1 MGKRADVLEA
11 FQADAVFPQARPNPS
26 SIGLPWIVGIFIVF
40 LSWVIGVSMH
50 EVSLSSRGVLDWEAA
65 GDGAEIERVLE
76 TDEGERARVNSHLDT

>member
-1 MGKRADVLEA
+1 MGKHADVLEA
-11 FQADAVFPQARPNPS
+11 FQVDAVFPQARPNPS
-26 SIGLPWIVGIFIVF
+26 PIGLPWIVVF